1 MEKILSEVN
10 HLIKE
15 QKPKKSITFYRYNG
29 EQIELWSEIF
39 KPMGRKVKKNLSI
52 EFIEEWKCSN
62 KNDRFKQLL
71 LIINFLGKIK
81 FSEDYDWAEILNL
94 NQEVPFPKTKKEEIV
109 KALMINQMNY
119 NRIYVEPLRS
129 LIKSYPGNVKYL
141 ETVWTGITTTKY
153 SICSIF
159 KALSLERFEAP
170 VYSKTNSSSSSE
182 TNSSTVE
189 LRFVSPYEEV
199 IVFLPYDGDDGK
211 IIKRQVITQVDEMFV
226 NTTKVLSE
234 KMKLIYILEQAEVYV
249 NLLKQDVLKNKSL
262 GLDKATLNSLIHDG
276 VFFYQ
281 EAYTIDGKRPIAIKD
296 VEAGIEGYKP
306 LLKAEMDRIIQEYI
320 QATTERLSKYI
331 DMMSMDSIYP
341 IVHVIN
347 ESPKKGV
354 TTYIDILKGVDTPKM
369 KSSGYDKLKSYGA
382 LKNYTKSEISE
393 KIQELKENQI
403 IKVREFKASFGR
415 YEGLILSDDAKLALE
430 RIGLTG
436 TIVAVKNNRPF
447 ETFDEFLAKIEK
459 ASSDLERQ
467 SLIKRLEG
475 INLEKGTDVHKV
487 IKFIAESRNTYRTNE
502 DLLFNILGKQIP
514 LKYTPLILLNANLTK
529 NQAQKSLM
537 RLSEFVACAK

>member
-1 MEKILSEVN
+1 MSGMKKALSEIN
-10 HLIKE
+10 SLIKE
-15 QKPKKSITFYRYNG
+15 QEPKKPITFHEHNG
-29 EQIELWSEIF
+29 EQIMVRSEMLI
-39 KPMGRKVKKNLSI
+39 PSSRIIKKKLGAD
-52 EFIEEWKCSN
+52 FIKEWKCLN
-62 KNDRFKQLL
+62 KNDRLKQLS
-71 LIINFLGKIK
+71 LIITFLGQIK
-81 FSEDYDWAEILNL
+81 FSEHYDWAEVLNL
-94 NQEVPFPKTKKEEIV
+94 NQEPPFPKSKREEIV
-109 KALMINQMNY
+109 KELMINQMNY
-119 NRIYVEPLRS
+119 NRVYLEPLRS

-159 KALSLERFEAP
+159 KTLSLERFEAP
-170 VYSKTNSSSSSE
+170 VYSKLNASG
-182 TNSSTVE
+182 VE

-199 IVFLPYDGDDGK
+199 IVFLPYDGDDSK
-211 IIKRQVITQVDEMFV
+211 IIKRSLITQLEERFA
-226 NTTKVLSE
+226 NTTKILSE
-234 KMKLIYILEQAEVYV
+234 KMKLIYILEQAEAYV

-281 EAYTIDGKRPIAIKD
+281 EAYTIDGKQAIKIED

-306 LLKAEMDRIIQEYI
+306 LLKAEMERIIREHNI
-320 QATTERLSKYI
+320 ATAERLSKYI
-331 DMMSMDSIYP
+331 NMISMESIYP

-430 RIGLTG
+430 RINFTG
-436 TIVAVKNNRPF
+436 AIIAVKNSRPF

-514 LKYTPLILLNANLTK
+514 LKYMPLILLNANLTK
-529 NQAQKSLM
+529 NQAQKSLIK
-537 RLSEFVACAK
+537 LSEFVACTK